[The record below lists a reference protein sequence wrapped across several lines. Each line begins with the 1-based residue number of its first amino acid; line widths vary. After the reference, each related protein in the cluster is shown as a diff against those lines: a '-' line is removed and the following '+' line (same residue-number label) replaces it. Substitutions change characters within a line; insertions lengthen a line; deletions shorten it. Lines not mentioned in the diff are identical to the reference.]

1 MADIYEIAM
10 RLAVDDEATK
20 VVVELA
26 RMLGKLGDAAMD
38 AADKLEQM
46 GQRTA
51 ATFASLRG
59 IGFLGAGG
67 LLAMG
72 AGTLG
77 AIDLVATKYQ
87 SMAEQIAHM
96 NEAGWQQV
104 DVQKAIA
111 AAQAQTRVMPLTS
124 PEQNMSLINRLA
136 AVTGSMDSALKLL
149 GPTAQTAGVLGEKGT
164 DTVVQLAQTLGLS
177 TRAQQQQF
185 LDLQK
190 LMTQM
195 YFASGRTMTPEM
207 MLQSVRRMGA
217 AAPGMSP
224 EFYPYLMGLAQISG
238 GAGGGFGG
246 AMTNVGGGIAQ
257 GLQRLEKL
265 PEELAKGKPPAW
277 VYDIFGGPEG
287 LTPHM
292 LRQATTNPYE
302 FMQRS
307 LGPALLQKYG
317 PDEQRIAAELGQM
330 FGSQTAAAPWMRMLT
345 EGRIWPRAPGEVAPL
360 EAARQRAQHAMT
372 AEEAE
377 RAMLS
382 DDPEAIKKAIGNVF
396 HDIIVQIGGPSK
408 DIKVVLEETV
418 LAGLI
423 HLYDY
428 LRTINP
434 ETVERFTKAI
444 GNIALIM
451 TGTGIAALLTTLAF
465 TPIGGAVA
473 IIAALSSLIYQLS
486 QHPEVARAIKDIEEH
501 GVHKE
506 QIESLGGALWD
517 ALIDEAK
524 KGDAAFKAEMAAA
537 AQSTNK
543 FIHDAFTEG
552 TPLNTVISDWIDRN
566 VGQPFRD
573 WMNSHSISES
583 LNVWFAREVEGP
595 VSGWMHSTSVSETL
609 AAWLHRNIVDPV
621 VKATT
626 GPTPEQQK
634 QQEPPAGWN
643 VQMAWR
649 MDEWART
656 HITEPWNRWLAD
668 DSVSR
673 GISGWWQRDVVGTFS
688 NLQGV
693 SNQIGQWWQR
703 NVVGAFSNLDA
714 QGVSNRIGQWW
725 QTNVVAGFANLDAQQ
740 VWARVNTWTAS
751 LVAWELKMHN
761 EAAAAIDNALNA
773 IFSTIK
779 NWALQLMGW
788 KPTSPAQPLA
798 TTVAPAAGVVSGPG
812 IPGLFGFTPRPGV
825 PVAPTGAPPGS
836 VPGLPAVPG
845 LPGGPS
851 GQAITPTPERHSA
864 ASPAEIEAATRNA
877 IWNAPSKDARPIV
890 VSLNIDGRRISEA
903 ISTQLAGMMGVPGQ
917 APFHN
922 AWGGWAPPDS
932 QYATT

>member
-195 YFASGRTMTPEM
+195 YFASGRTMTPGM

-224 EFYPYLMGLAQISG
+224 EFYPYL
-238 GAGGGFGG
+238 
-246 AMTNVGGGIAQ
+246 TNVGGGIAQ

-330 FGSQTAAAPWMRMLT
+330 FGSQTAAA
-345 EGRIWPRAPGEVAPL
+345 E
-360 EAARQRAQHAMT
+360 
-372 AEEAE
+372 
-377 RAMLS
+377 
-382 DDPEAIKKAIGNVF
+382 
-396 HDIIVQIGGPSK
+396 
-408 DIKVVLEETV
+408 
-418 LAGLI
+418 
-423 HLYDY
+423 HL
-428 LRTINP
+428 P
-434 ETVERFTKAI
+434 
-444 GNIALIM
+444 
-451 TGTGIAALLTTLAF
+451 
-465 TPIGGAVA
+465 
-473 IIAALSSLIYQLS
+473 
-486 QHPEVARAIKDIEEH
+486 
-501 GVHKE
+501 
-506 QIESLGGALWD
+506 
-517 ALIDEAK
+517 
-524 KGDAAFKAEMAAA
+524 
-537 AQSTNK
+537 
-543 FIHDAFTEG
+543 
-552 TPLNTVISDWIDRN
+552 
-566 VGQPFRD
+566 
-573 WMNSHSISES
+573 
-583 LNVWFAREVEGP
+583 
-595 VSGWMHSTSVSETL
+595 
-609 AAWLHRNIVDPV
+609 
-621 VKATT
+621 
-626 GPTPEQQK
+626 
-634 QQEPPAGWN
+634 
-643 VQMAWR
+643 
-649 MDEWART
+649 
-656 HITEPWNRWLAD
+656 
-668 DSVSR
+668 
-673 GISGWWQRDVVGTFS
+673 
-688 NLQGV
+688 
-693 SNQIGQWWQR
+693 
-703 NVVGAFSNLDA
+703 
-714 QGVSNRIGQWW
+714 
-725 QTNVVAGFANLDAQQ
+725 
-740 VWARVNTWTAS
+740 
-751 LVAWELKMHN
+751 
-761 EAAAAIDNALNA
+761 
-773 IFSTIK
+773 
-779 NWALQLMGW
+779 
-788 KPTSPAQPLA
+788 
-798 TTVAPAAGVVSGPG
+798 
-812 IPGLFGFTPRPGV
+812 
-825 PVAPTGAPPGS
+825 
-836 VPGLPAVPG
+836 
-845 LPGGPS
+845 
-851 GQAITPTPERHSA
+851 
-864 ASPAEIEAATRNA
+864 
-877 IWNAPSKDARPIV
+877 
-890 VSLNIDGRRISEA
+890 
-903 ISTQLAGMMGVPGQ
+903 
-917 APFHN
+917 
-922 AWGGWAPPDS
+922 
-932 QYATT
+932 